1 MSSSVMHIERDL
13 KLSVPPRFRM
23 PNLAE
28 YGAIQTGPPRQST
41 TIFYD
46 TADLALAGWGCLLR
60 HRTRE
65 GWTVKLPD
73 LGTGDGLE
81 RPEIAFDGPPGDPP
95 AAALELLIAF
105 LRGRSVAPVAR
116 MKMLRKRI
124 VIPEGR
130 GGATLLE
137 VVDDRVTADG
147 GARRTMR
154 QLEIELRDA
163 SAGELRDRVV
173 GALTNAGAEAGDR
186 RTKYAW
192 VLGDRVPAP
201 EVSAPS
207 ITPRSTAADV
217 ARYGL
222 ATSVIALIHRDAD
235 VRGASDPEAVHQAR
249 VVVRRLRSDLRTFK
263 GVLHVEW
270 TRALRMELDW
280 LGEIL
285 GRVRDRQV
293 LAARLREGRD
303 ADDGDIGPVIGILED
318 EVARARVDLA
328 DAMGSERYRR
338 LLDDLID
345 AARNPRVYPAE
356 GTAAAVL
363 RPAVDRS
370 WKRLRKAVRAVRA
383 DPAGH
388 ELHPVRIE
396 AKRLRYT
403 CEMLGPVFGKRA
415 RRLASAAKE
424 LQDVLG
430 QYQDAVVARDW
441 LRDHSAA
448 DGAST
453 AFALG
458 ELAALEVVARDR
470 AEAEWPAVWKAL
482 RRRRP
487 TKWR

>member
-1 MSSSVMHIERDL
+1 
-13 KLSVPPRFRM
+13 
-23 PNLAE
+23 LAE
-28 YGAIQTGPPRQST
+28 FGAIQPEPPRQST
-41 TIFYD
+41 TVFYD
-46 TADLALAGWGCLLR
+46 TADLALARWGCLLR

-73 LGTGDGLE
+73 FGTGDGLE

-95 AAALELLIAF
+95 RAALDLLVAF
-105 LRGRSVAPVAR
+105 LRGRRVAPVAR
-116 MKMLRKRI
+116 VRMLRRRI
-124 VIPEGR
+124 VIRDGQ
-130 GGATLLE
+130 GATLLDI
-137 VVDDRVTADG
+137 VDDRVSLDDA
-147 GARRTMR
+147 APRTMR
-154 QLEIELRDA
+154 QLEIELRDE
-163 SAGELRDRVV
+163 SAGDLRDRVV
-173 GALTNAGAEAGDR
+173 GALRSAGAEAGDR

-192 VLGDRVPAP
+192 ALGDRVPPP
-201 EVSAPS
+201 EVLAPK
-207 ITPRSTAADV
+207 ITARSTAADV

-222 ATSVIALIHRDAD
+222 ATSVIALIRRDAD
-235 VRGASDPEAVHQAR
+235 VRGGGDPEAVHQAR

-263 GVLHVEW
+263 GVLDAEW
-270 TRALRMELDW
+270 TRAMRTELDW

-303 ADDGDIGPVIGILED
+303 VPDDADLRPVTGILDE
-318 EVARARVDLA
+318 EVARARVDLE
-328 DAMGSERYRR
+328 DAMGSERY
-338 LLDDLID
+338 LGLVDELV
-345 AARNPRVYPAE
+345 AAAQNPRVHAGD
-356 GTAAAVL
+356 GTAASVL

-370 WKRLRKAVRAVRA
+370 WKRLRKAVRTVRA
-383 DPAGH
+383 DPARH

-403 CEMLGPVFGKRA
+403 CEMLGSVFGKPA
-415 RRLASAAKE
+415 QRLASAAKE

-430 QYQDAVVARDW
+430 EYQDAVVARDW

-458 ELAALEVVARDR
+458 ELAALEVAIRDR
-470 AEAEWPAVWKAL
+470 AEAEWPAAWKAL

-487 TKWR
+487 TKWH